1 MKRSDAFPSQY
12 VSKDDVESP
21 VVWNIAGVSKVEMP
35 DDEGGK
41 KTPPVMTFKED
52 HAKPLILN
60 NTNWMVLED
69 LYGDDSDKWIGH
81 PIELY
86 KDPSVMFGG
95 KRVGGVRVRKP
106 NGHAPEV
113 TRAAMVEEL
122 TALRAKIKELKP
134 DLLPAKPTP
143 EQIAGDG
150 LNAQLTAHQTLL
162 EAIKLETM

>member
-21 VVWNIAGVSKVEMP
+21 VVWTVAGVSKVEMS
-35 DDEGGK
+35 DDDGGK
-41 KTPPVMTFKED
+41 KSPPVMTFKED

-69 LYGDDSDKWIGH
+69 LYGDDSDKWVGH

-86 KDPSVMFGG
+86 KDPAVMFGG

-106 NGHAPEV
+106 QNGNGEYTIDSLKDLREKLV
-113 TRAAMVEEL
+113 AAGGTKPHL
-122 TALRAKIKELKP
+122 TDTDISTPDKLKAQIEAHKELLVK
-134 DLLPAKPTP
+134 
-143 EQIAGDG
+143 
-150 LNAQLTAHQTLL
+150 QLAAT
-162 EAIKLETM
+162 I